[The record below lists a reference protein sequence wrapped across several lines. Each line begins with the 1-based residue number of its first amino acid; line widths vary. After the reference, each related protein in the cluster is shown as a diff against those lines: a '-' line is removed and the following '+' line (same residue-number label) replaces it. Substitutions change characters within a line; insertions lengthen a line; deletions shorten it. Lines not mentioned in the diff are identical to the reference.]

1 MRISDWSSD
10 VCSSDLGHLD
20 RVDAEGRLLV
30 VLADAV
36 QQLVAGGD
44 ARRARYGRQPAV
56 AGGEHACVRIGPVG
70 EGRHPGAAEFMQLV
84 KQHWVASLRC
94 CDAARSAEHTSELQ
108 SLMRISNAA

>member
-1 MRISDWSSD
+1 MHGCIGLHVLYAGHVVGVTLEAQQPAERLLGD
-10 VCSSDLGHLD
+10 DLLDHRHVVAGHLD

-56 AGGEHACVRIGPVG
+56 
-70 EGRHPGAAEFMQLV
+70 
-84 KQHWVASLRC
+84 
-94 CDAARSAEHTSELQ
+94 RSEEHTSELL
-108 SLMRISNAA
+108 SLMRISYAVFCLKKKKNRTTK